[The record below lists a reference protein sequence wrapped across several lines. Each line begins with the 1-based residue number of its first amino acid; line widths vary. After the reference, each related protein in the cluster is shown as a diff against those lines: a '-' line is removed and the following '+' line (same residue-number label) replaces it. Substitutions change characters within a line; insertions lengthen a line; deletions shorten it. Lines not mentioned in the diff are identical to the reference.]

1 MEIEDIESFV
11 CFVNVQST
19 SLAAQQL
26 GISQPAITRRI
37 QNLESDLGL

>member
-1 MEIEDIESFV
+1 MKIEDIEAFV

-19 SLAAQQL
+19 SLAAQKL